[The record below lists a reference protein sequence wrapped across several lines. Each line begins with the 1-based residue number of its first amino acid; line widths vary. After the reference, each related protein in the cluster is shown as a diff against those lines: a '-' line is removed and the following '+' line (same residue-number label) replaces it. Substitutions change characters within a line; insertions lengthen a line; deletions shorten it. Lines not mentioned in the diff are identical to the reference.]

1 MIHKQWIRS
10 RTAKKLKR
18 VFRYFFLLMKRYLWK
33 KKKKNLKK
41 QQKEFKK
48 YAPASACRF
57 ILRARCHTCRKVWHK
72 VIYLLNLSKS
82 WGSPFGN
89 LWSIK
94 ELDYPFK
101 ALFAGA
107 ITALD
112 TNFVVHMYAEWERN
126 TINFFACVCLKVNTG
141 KMLKSKN
148 ESTYQPNSEIFH
160 LNPKPEVLQQNDEM
174 PSVGLNNDPFFLN
187 CLLREGKR
195 IFNQEKE
202 EPVDKSMFSK
212 SESTNYFLV
221 RRPMINY

>member
-1 MIHKQWIRS
+1 
-10 RTAKKLKR
+10 
-18 VFRYFFLLMKRYLWK
+18 MKWYLWK

-41 QQKEFKK
+41 QQNEFKK
-48 YAPASACRF
+48 YAPASAGRF
-57 ILRARCHTCRKVWHK
+57 ILRASCHTCRKVWHK

-94 ELDYPFK
+94 ELDYLFK

-112 TNFVVHMYAEWERN
+112 TNFDVHMYTEWERN
-126 TINFFACVCLKVNTG
+126 TINFFACVCLKVNIG

-160 LNPKPEVLQQNDEM
+160 LSTKPEVLQQNDEIT
-174 PSVGLNNDPFFLN
+174 SVGLYDNPFFVK
-187 CLLREGKR
+187 CLLREGKT
-195 IFNQEKE
+195 IFIQEKE
-202 EPVDKSMFSK
+202 DPMVDKSMFSK
-212 SESTNYFLV
+212 SDSTNYFLV